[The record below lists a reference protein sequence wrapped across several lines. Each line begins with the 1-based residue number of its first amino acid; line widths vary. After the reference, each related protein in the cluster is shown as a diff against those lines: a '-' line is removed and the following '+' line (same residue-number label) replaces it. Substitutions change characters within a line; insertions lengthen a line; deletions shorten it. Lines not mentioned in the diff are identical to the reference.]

1 MRGRFIA
8 AVVFLAA
15 CLLAGTAGDSAEARG
30 LTIKLKASEAAG
42 AADAGAVELYKASH
56 ALVIGIDDYTAG
68 WPRLS
73 NAVKDAE
80 LVASALRQQGFA
92 VSLRRNLKGDALRSE
107 LRRFFGRKGR
117 DGDARLFLWFAGH
130 GYSEGKEGFLVPADA
145 PGPESEDFYDYAL
158 HMRDFGGLVRL
169 ARSKHVYAVFDSCFS
184 GTIFSAARTIP
195 PRAITRRAT
204 LPVRQFL
211 TSGDAGQMVSDDGT
225 FRKLFVRSLRGEE
238 RADLNGDGYLT
249 ASELG
254 MFISDR
260 VTNLGVGQ
268 THRYGKLRDPD
279 FDRGDFVFA
288 LARPTAP
295 AAPQAKPSAP
305 PTPGAGMT
313 AEMMFWQ
320 SMKDS
325 TNPADF
331 EDYLAQFPRGTFARL
346 AKRRMAALNGRQSAA
361 LRPAPKV
368 APAPPPAR
376 PAVGVYPQRHK
387 PGDVF
392 KDCPE
397 CPEMV
402 VVPAGSFRM
411 GDLQGGGHNDEKPVH
426 KVTIPRPFGVGKYE
440 VTQGE

>member
-15 CLLAGTAGDSAEARG
+15 CLLAGTAWSQTRG
-30 LTIKLKASEAAG
+30 LTIRLKTSEATG
-42 AADAGAVELYKASH
+42 AADAGEVQLYGSSH

-92 VSLRRNLKGDALRSE
+92 VTLRRNLKGDALRSE

-117 DGDARLFLWFAGH
+117 DGDARIFLWFAGH
-130 GYSEGKEGFLVPADA
+130 GYSEGKEGFLIPADA

-195 PRAITRRAT
+195 PRAITRKAT

-211 TSGDAGQMVSDDGT
+211 TSGDAGQTVSDDGT
-225 FRKLFVRSLRGEE
+225 FRKLFVRALRGEE

-254 MFISDR
+254 MFLSDR
-260 VTNLGVGQ
+260 LTNLGVGQ
-268 THRYGKLRDPD
+268 TPRYGKLKDSD

-288 LARPTAP
+288 LAAPLPRTSTPTSPTAL
-295 AAPQAKPSAP
+295 
-305 PTPGAGMT
+305 PTVMT

-320 SMKDS
+320 SIEDS
-325 TNPADF
+325 TNPSDF
-331 EDYLAQFPRGTFARL
+331 HAYLKQFPSGVFAFLARSRLAQAQRAR
-346 AKRRMAALNGRQSAA
+346 
-361 LRPAPKV
+361 
-368 APAPPPAR
+368 
-376 PAVGVYPQRHK
+376 Y
-387 PGDVF
+387 
-392 KDCPE
+392 
-397 CPEMV
+397 
-402 VVPAGSFRM
+402 
-411 GDLQGGGHNDEKPVH
+411 EKKH
-426 KVTIPRPFGVGKYE
+426 
-440 VTQGE
+440 